1 MRDDDRDGEA
11 RAAGPGALDE
21 YAVDLAVAA
30 YREDDAWLVEPIP
43 ASAVT
48 TLPALIRVLRQQPAS
63 GPVLGLVSVE
73 DDYFVAVRVQGG
85 TVRVLL
91 SDGSAALDDTFASG
105 VLELVGRDPDSVLL
119 DDREPAGDLG
129 IFADLGVPAFDLDA
143 LCHSLTDP
151 YDEFD
156 DVEPYPEDVLGT
168 IATRL
173 GFGGPFE
180 QAVHGRWS

>member
-1 MRDDDRDGEA
+1 MRDEDREGGSGES
-11 RAAGPGALDE
+11 GPGALDE

-30 YREDDAWLVEPIP
+30 YRDDEAWLVEPIP
-43 ASAVT
+43 AGAVT
-48 TLPALIRVLRQQPAS
+48 TFPALVRVLRRQPAS

-73 DDYFVAVRVQGG
+73 DDYFVAVRVQGH
-85 TVRVLL
+85 TVRALL
-91 SDGSAALDDTFASG
+91 SDGSAAAEDPFASG
-105 VLELVGRDPDSVLL
+105 VVELLGRDPSGVPA
-119 DDREPAGDLG
+119 DDREPLGDLD
-129 IFADLGVPAFDLDA
+129 IFADLGIPALDLDA